1 MGSGAGSDGTWPST
15 SKLNLNIATGIV
27 EQRDTGIDGCR
38 RRTLLDRDPMADV
51 HPDTSTSTMDLPV
64 PTGQDVVMSES
75 PVIAQPQPT
84 VAVATDRPL
93 NVKDALSYL
102 DAVKTQFND
111 RPDVYNLFLDIMKD
125 FKGQV

>member
-1 MGSGAGSDGTWPST
+1 MAEVLAGLDPS
-15 SKLNLNIATGIV
+15 SSV
-27 EQRDTGIDGCR
+27 
-38 RRTLLDRDPMADV
+38 
-51 HPDTSTSTMDLPV
+51 MDLPV
-64 PTGQDVVMSES
+64 PTGQDIVMSEL